1 MLGRWRRDHRT
12 IRVLVEAIED
22 LASDVSS
29 LRAQV
34 ATLRGKQA
42 VVARE
47 SKRRKLK
54 DPELALLEEMT
65 GGKVIAERSKDGQYT
80 LPEAIEQEEQDGT

>member
-1 MLGRWRRDHRT
+1 MLGRWRSDRRAM
-12 IRVLVEAIED
+12 RQLVEAIED
-22 LASDVSS
+22 LASDVST

-34 ATLRGKQA
+34 ATIRGKQA

-80 LPEAIEQEEQDGT
+80 LPEAIKEEDEDGA